1 MKAKASPL
9 LLAIFIISLIL
20 RTLAITASLNT
31 DEGLWIYR
39 GSQFVKRLFEGDFTH
54 TILKHHP
61 GVPNMWLTGSSML
74 LNCWLHKLFPG
85 FLGVDLPS
93 DIGACLNLEEF
104 PINLYIIPRI
114 VQAVVTSACMVYVY
128 VLTKRLLGQAVALC
142 TISLLLLEPFF
153 VAYQRF
159 ITTDALQAD
168 FAILAVLLF
177 LLYLRK
183 DGKRKFLFASGIFLG
198 LSTAAKITALFLL
211 PAIALLIVLIE
222 LGFWRS
228 SFPQRGWKQQFRGYA
243 LWGTTIL
250 VVFAL
255 IFPAM
260 WVSPGY
266 VLDRIHQGVLQES
279 DRGFLFFLGQ
289 LTHSP
294 GILFYPL
301 VLAYRLS
308 PVLQVGLLA
317 TSAVLFIPK
326 LRRQQEK
333 MPEIAAI
340 ALITFWVLLILSASD
355 NKIDRYINLCLPML
369 AILAAVGW
377 LEIIAGIT
385 QRKNI
390 LPSSLAGR
398 GYIVLFLLQLVF
410 LLPYHP
416 YYLAYYN
423 PLLGGGRVAQ
433 NIFMIGQGE
442 GLEKAAQWL
451 NQLPNVKETK
461 VASWYSRYFSSY
473 FHGQILPIDKRV
485 PSGIQPWTQANRVVF
500 YKNQLQR
507 QLPEPKM
514 LNYFAMQQPL
524 YTVRLHDIDYVWVY
538 PGPLPLPED
547 LKRIQFPL
555 SLSFKEQV
563 RLLGYDLNKTKVSA
577 NEDLLITFYWEFL
590 APLPRDI
597 SVKIGL
603 RDRFIHNSS
612 VPNDNFTNLANAP
625 LVDGYVFPEQITT
638 GTVVRDIHKLK
649 IPPST
654 SPQHYQLEVGWFS
667 PSKGEVLGKPAVIG
681 ELEVV
686 K

>member
-1 MKAKASPL
+1 
-9 LLAIFIISLIL
+9 
-20 RTLAITASLNT
+20 
-31 DEGLWIYR
+31 
-39 GSQFVKRLFEGDFTH
+39 SQFVKRLFEGDLTH

-74 LNCWLHKLFPG
+74 LNCWLHKLFPS

-93 DIGACLNLEEF
+93 DIGACLNLEAF
-104 PINLYIIPRI
+104 PINLYIIPRF

-142 TISLLLLEPFF
+142 TMSLLLLEPFF

-198 LSTAAKITALFLL
+198 LSAAAKVTALFLL

-222 LGFWRS
+222 LGVWRK

-243 LWGTTIL
+243 LWGATIL
-250 VVFAL
+250 VVFVL
-255 IFPAM
+255 VFPAM

-266 VLDRIHQGVLQES
+266 VLDRIRQGVLQES
-279 DRGFLFFLGQ
+279 DRGFLFFWGQ

-308 PVLQVGLLA
+308 PILQVGLFA
-317 TSAVLFIPK
+317 TSAVLFVPK

-333 MPEIAAI
+333 IPEIAAI
-340 ALITFWVLLILSASD
+340 ALITFWVLSILSASD

-369 AILAAVGW
+369 AILAAIGW
-377 LEIIAGIT
+377 LEIIAEIT
-385 QRKNI
+385 EWIRK
-390 LPSSLAGR
+390 LFPQFPSSLAGR
-398 GYIVLFLLQLVF
+398 SRRWGYLFLFLLQLAFV
-410 LLPYHP
+410 LPYHP
-416 YYLAYYN
+416 YYLTYYN
-423 PLLGGGRVAQ
+423 PLLGGGKVAQ

-451 NQLPNVKETK
+451 NQLPNVEETK

-485 PSGIQPWTQANRVVF
+485 ASGIQPWTQAHRVVF

-507 QLPEPKM
+507 QLPELKM

-524 YTVRLHDIDYVWVY
+524 YRVRLHDIDYVWVY
-538 PGPLPLPED
+538 PGPLPLPAD

-555 SLSFKEQV
+555 SLSFQEQV
-563 RLLGYDLNKTKVSA
+563 RLLGYDLNKTKVST
-577 NEDLLITFYWEFL
+577 NEELLITFYWEFL
-590 APLPRDI
+590 APLPADI
-597 SVKIGL
+597 SIKIGL
-603 RDRFIHNSS
+603 RDRFTRNSNVSNHNFAQL
-612 VPNDNFTNLANAP
+612 VNAP
-625 LVDGYVFPEQITT
+625 LVNGYVFPEQITT
-638 GTVVRDIHKLK
+638 GTLLRDIHKLK
-649 IPPST
+649 IPPGI
-654 SPQHYQLEVGWFS
+654 SPQRYQLEVEWFS
-667 PSKGEVLGKPAVIG
+667 PSKGEVLGK
-681 ELEVV
+681 
-686 K
+686 